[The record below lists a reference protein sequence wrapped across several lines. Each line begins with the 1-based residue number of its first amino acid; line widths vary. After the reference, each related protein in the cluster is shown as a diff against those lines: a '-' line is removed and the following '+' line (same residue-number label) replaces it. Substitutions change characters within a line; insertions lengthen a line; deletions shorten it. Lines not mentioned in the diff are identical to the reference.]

1 MRPKLHPPQ
10 YMRMQTLDIPP
21 PRAARKPAINREM
34 TARVL
39 AELGKI
45 GSNVNQIARS
55 LNAKSGV
62 TPEHLDEALKA
73 ISDMRASCMEALGRK
88 P

>member
-1 MRPKLHPPQ
+1 
-10 YMRMQTLDIPP
+10 
-21 PRAARKPAINREM
+21 
-34 TARVL
+34 RVL

-62 TPEHLDEALKA
+62 HGEHLEDALTS
-73 ISDMRASCMEALGRK
+73 ISAMRTACMEALGRK